1 MTVELDLYTFI
12 MERKAMNLIA
22 IAKANV
28 KSLFYN
34 IQHLQTG

>member
-12 MERKAMNLIA
+12 MVRKAMNLIA
-22 IAKANV
+22 VAKANA
-28 KSLFYN
+28 KNPFYN